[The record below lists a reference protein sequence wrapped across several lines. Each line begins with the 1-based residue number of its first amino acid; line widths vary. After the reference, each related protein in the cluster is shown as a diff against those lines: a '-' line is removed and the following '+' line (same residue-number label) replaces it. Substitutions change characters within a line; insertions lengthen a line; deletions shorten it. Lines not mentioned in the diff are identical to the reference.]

1 MKILFFR
8 LFSRISH
15 FLIESNFKSCK
26 KISLEISLNFFV
38 KTQHFSKETGRPEKN
53 LQFKMQIAQLCYPLE
68 GWSESTCPGL
78 SNVIC
83 HIGVP
88 GRACL

>member
-1 MKILFFR
+1 LQGDFA
-8 LFSRISH
+8 
-15 FLIESNFKSCK
+15 
-26 KISLEISLNFFV
+26 EISLKFFV
-38 KTQHFSKETGRPEKN
+38 KTQHFSKETGRLEKIQ
-53 LQFKMQIAQLCYPLE
+53 QFQMQFPQLGEPGA
-68 GWSESTCPGL
+68 GWIFTSESTCPGL